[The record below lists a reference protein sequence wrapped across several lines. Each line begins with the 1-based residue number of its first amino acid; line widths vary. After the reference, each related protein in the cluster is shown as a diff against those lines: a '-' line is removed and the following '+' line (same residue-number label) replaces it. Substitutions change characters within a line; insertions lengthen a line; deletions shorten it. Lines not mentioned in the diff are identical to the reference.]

1 MPWEREARVT
11 QVSVCRKTQER
22 RWTLACICVHDIW
35 TKLLRCGVDGTL
47 AGIDESEFQDQQ
59 QTPKKCNL
67 TPEKAC
73 DRLLLGLAVRPQT
86 MTAQRHAVVHVERRR
101 DSELVREARSKKVG
115 CRRRTLLSPLEL
127 RIAPMSMVA
136 TKVTTIST
144 RLWDGELLGAPVS
157 LSWAVVVGSS
167 GIVGDPRLR
176 VPKSKLPEIEAVT
189 VLGRIRRN

>member
-1 MPWEREARVT
+1 MR
-11 QVSVCRKTQER
+11 
-22 RWTLACICVHDIW
+22 
-35 TKLLRCGVDGTL
+35 
-47 AGIDESEFQDQQ
+47 
-59 QTPKKCNL
+59 
-67 TPEKAC
+67 
-73 DRLLLGLAVRPQT
+73 
-86 MTAQRHAVVHVERRR
+86 AQRHAVVHVERRR

-136 TKVTTIST
+136 TKVATIST

-189 VLGRIRRN
+189 DI